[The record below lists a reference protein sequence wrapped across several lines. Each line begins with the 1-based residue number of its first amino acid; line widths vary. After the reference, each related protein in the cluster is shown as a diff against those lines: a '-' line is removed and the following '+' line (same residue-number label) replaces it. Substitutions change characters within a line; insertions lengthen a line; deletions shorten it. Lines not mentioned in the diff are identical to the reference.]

1 MCVDG
6 GITGRHRLQNQNL
19 TDTLQGGKIRVY
31 TPQEIVCN
39 LANTAEACLEPLVA
53 QEILPNGMA
62 GYRQGL
68 WGINSGYRLKGVL
81 KAESET
87 SMHCKGQALDI
98 GLRGA
103 NRYKRTFDLVQLVER
118 AIPYDQ
124 IILEYDNPTSNWIHI
139 GYNYKGGNRRM
150 AFTMSR
156 HSTYQRNAKGYP
168 SGFVLLE
175 PVNGVFPKKG

>member
-6 GITGRHRLQNQNL
+6 GVGGRHRLQNQQL
-19 TDTLQGGKIRVY
+19 SDDGGKSTRLY
-31 TPQEIVCN
+31 TPQEVVCN
-39 LANTAEACLEPLVA
+39 LANTALICLEPLL
-53 QEILPNGMA
+53 EILPSGID
-62 GYRQGL
+62 GYNQRL
-68 WGINSGYRLKGVL
+68 WGVNSGYRLKGVL
-81 KAESET
+81 AKESAT

-98 GLRGA
+98 GLRGGD
-103 NRYKRTFDLVQLVER
+103 RYKRTFDLVQRVEK

-124 IILEYDNPTSNWIHI
+124 IILEYDNPASVWIHI

-156 HSTYQRNAKGYP
+156 HRTYQRNSKGQP

-175 PVNGVFPKKG
+175 PVNGVFPSRG